1 MNLHQ
6 PLPRN
11 YLERILTKSKIH
23 EGGSFSRLHTTWSG
37 KCEVLSYCYQCEG
50 VLISQNAMLWTW
62 NSSDDFPELTAAP
75 SFSAACVGNM
85 WQPSHGAWVRGRH
98 AEDRRRVAIRA
109 AECHL
114 AQGVL
119 GLGPVSRWVP
129 HPEAMMMHHVV
140 KECKDMEHATLCLCS
155 WWNPPYPLCAAPAGP
170 YRLPWCF
177 KILDPFLSH
186 RWNLC
191 FEVVMFMTNFG
202 SSLCHLRRYPGHA
215 MASCTLLKLMGLKRT
230 KGTFRALSGDGPVST
245 IWFPAGARVVPT
257 DALQFLQAAVQDHS
271 PTDASL
277 NTKVSL
283 CGRVF
288 SILF

>member
-1 MNLHQ
+1 MNPHQ

-75 SFSAACVGNM
+75 SFCAACVGTM

-119 GLGPVSRWVP
+119 GLGPVSRGVP

-155 WWNPPYPLCAAPAGP
+155 
-170 YRLPWCF
+170 
-177 KILDPFLSH
+177 
-186 RWNLC
+186 
-191 FEVVMFMTNFG
+191 
-202 SSLCHLRRYPGHA
+202 
-215 MASCTLLKLMGLKRT
+215 
-230 KGTFRALSGDGPVST
+230 
-245 IWFPAGARVVPT
+245 
-257 DALQFLQAAVQDHS
+257 
-271 PTDASL
+271 
-277 NTKVSL
+277 
-283 CGRVF
+283 
-288 SILF
+288 